1 MIVKIGASLGLA
13 VLSMT
18 AAVELTE
25 ANAASFQADE
35 IRNLNVSY
43 QDSEEH
49 TFSASEKAAIEA
61 ILSDTCKQVKSVY
74 PDLADEV
81 SVSVRTLARDLTMVG
96 HVTGMATAPG
106 QVVIMISSL
115 HPESLEAAARDGLAG
130 TFAHELHHLRRG
142 WTIEGNHYGP
152 GIQIA
157 TINEGLAVIFA
168 ESITGASKPGNMQ
181 PDEPTSLDW
190 AREIRALPVDA
201 DYGTW
206 MFQHPDGRMGV
217 GYRTG
222 RFLVQRAMENSGL
235 DIVALSERTPDEI
248 WAWAEVE

>member
-18 AAVELTE
+18 TAIELTAE
-25 ANAASFQADE
+25 TATVSHRDE
-35 IRNLNVSY
+35 IRNLTVSY

-61 ILSDTCKQVKSVY
+61 ILSDTYDQVKAIY

-96 HVTGMATAPG
+96 HVTGMAAAPG
-106 QVVIMISSL
+106 RIVIMISSL
-115 HPESLEAAARDGLAG
+115 HPESLEVAARDGLAG

-168 ESITGASKPGNMQ
+168 ESITGVSKPGNMQ
-181 PDEPTSLDW
+181 PDEPTSLEW
-190 AREIRALPVDA
+190 AREIRELPVDA

-235 DIVALSERTPDEI
+235 DIVALSEQTPDEI

>member
-25 ANAASFQADE
+25 TNAASLQADE

-49 TFSASEKAAIEA
+49 TFSATEKAAIEA
-61 ILSDTCKQVKSVY
+61 ILSDTYDRVKSFY
-74 PDLADEV
+74 PDLADAV
-81 SVSVRTLARDLTMVG
+81 SVSVRTLERDLTMVG

-115 HPESLEAAARDGLAG
+115 HPDNLEAAARDGLAG

-157 TINEGLAVIFA
+157 AINEGLAVMFA
-168 ESITGASKPGNMQ
+168 EMITGTSKPGNMQ
-181 PDEPTSLDW
+181 PDEATSLAW
-190 AREIRALPVDA
+190 AREIRELPINA
-201 DYGTW
+201 DYGAW
-206 MFQHPDGRMGV
+206 MFQHPDGRLGV

-222 RFLVQRAMENSGL
+222 RFLIMRAMANSGL
-235 DIVALSERTPDEI
+235 DIMQLSERTPDEI
-248 WAWAEVE
+248 WALAEIE

>member
-1 MIVKIGASLGLA
+1 MILKIGASLGLTA
-13 VLSMT
+13 LSMT
-18 AAVELTE
+18 AVVELTE
-25 ANAASFQADE
+25 ANAAASHVDE
-35 IRNLNVSY
+35 IRNINVSY

-61 ILSDTCKQVKSVY
+61 MLSDTYAQVKSIY

-96 HVTGMATAPG
+96 HVTGMAAAPG
-106 QVVIMISSL
+106 RIVIMISSL

-157 TINEGLAVIFA
+157 TINEGLAVMFA
-168 ESITGASKPGNMQ
+168 ESITGVSKSGNMQ
-181 PDEPTSLDW
+181 PDEPTSLEW
-190 AREIRALPVDA
+190 AREIRELPVDA
-201 DYGTW
+201 DYGSW

-222 RFLVQRAMENSGL
+222 RFLVQRALENSGL
-235 DIVALSERTPDEI
+235 DIVQLSERTPEEI
-248 WAWAEVE
+248 WALAEVQ